1 MIVDL
6 SADKGF
12 VDFGSVDRQIGGV
25 KGSEDAIA
33 PYICDPSQW
42 IKIVRFWCWNGCEE
56 IKAAKVGLEVANT
69 AGFTTTVS
77 G

>member
-25 KGSEDAIA
+25 KGSEDEIA
-33 PYICDPSQW
+33 PYICDRSQW
-42 IKIVRFWCWNGCEE
+42 IEIVRFWCGMDVR
-56 IKAAKVGLEVANT
+56 K
-69 AGFTTTVS
+69 
-77 G
+77 